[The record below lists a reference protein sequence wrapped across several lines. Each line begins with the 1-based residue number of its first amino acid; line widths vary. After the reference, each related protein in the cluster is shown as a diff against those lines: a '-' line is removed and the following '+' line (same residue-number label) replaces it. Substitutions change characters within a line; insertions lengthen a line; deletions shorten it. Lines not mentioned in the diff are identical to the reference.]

1 MWLFCSQLSPV
12 LYVRPRWTKS
22 HFPPGFSR
30 WHLCIIWDLT
40 SKITGPWG
48 CYVQLTKTPSIISL
62 NYVVSHPSRQLKIPS
77 VAFQSLT
84 SMFRQHIFSVDLVN
98 KSSFCFRTSQIPL
111 ERWFPSPGLSP
122 WYTLAL
128 GRCPHPQNHTK
139 PSASRHP
146 FTHHPPWMLSS
157 QPAPCLASSAPSIF
171 SLPLYKDFWVFSQVP
186 PMLQGRF
193 VERTLRNVITL
204 FKLFLKTSSLS
215 GKLQ

>member
-22 HFPPGFSR
+22 RFPPGFSR

-84 SMFRQHIFSVDLVN
+84 SVFRQHIFS
-98 KSSFCFRTSQIPL
+98 
-111 ERWFPSPGLSP
+111 
-122 WYTLAL
+122 LAL
-128 GRCPHPQNHTK
+128 INKT
-139 PSASRHP
+139 PSASAHP
-146 FTHHPPWMLSS
+146 KYHWRDGFPHRGSHLGTPQPWGDAPTLKTTPNHQHLIIPSHIIPLGCWALSLHRVWPAVPLPSSVCHFTRTSGFSPKFPLCSRADLWKELSGM
-157 QPAPCLASSAPSIF
+157 
-171 SLPLYKDFWVFSQVP
+171 SLPSL
-186 PMLQGRF
+186 
-193 VERTLRNVITL
+193 N
-204 FKLFLKTSSLS
+204 SS
-215 GKLQ
+215 

>member
-22 HFPPGFSR
+22 RFPPGFSR

-48 CYVQLTKTPSIISL
+48 CYVQLTKTPSSIISL

-77 VAFQSLT
+77 VAFPSLT
-84 SMFRQHIFSVDLVN
+84 SVFRQHIFSLVLIN

-122 WYTLAL
+122 WYTPAL
-128 GRCPHPQNHTK
+128 G
-139 PSASRHP
+139 
-146 FTHHPPWMLSS
+146 
-157 QPAPCLASSAPSIF
+157 SAPTLKTTPNHQHLVIPSHIIPLGCWALSLHRVWPAVPLPSSVCHFTRTSGF
-171 SLPLYKDFWVFSQVP
+171 SLKFPLCSRADLWK
-186 PMLQGRF
+186 
-193 VERTLRNVITL
+193 E
-204 FKLFLKTSSLS
+204 LS
-215 GKLQ
+215 GMSLPSLNSS